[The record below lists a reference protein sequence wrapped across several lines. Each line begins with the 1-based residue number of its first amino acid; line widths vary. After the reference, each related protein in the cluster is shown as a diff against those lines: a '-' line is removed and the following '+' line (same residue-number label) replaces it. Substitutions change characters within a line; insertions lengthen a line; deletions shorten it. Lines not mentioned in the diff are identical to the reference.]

1 MQPFSVLMSVYRKER
16 TDFLCASLE
25 SVFNQT
31 VLPNEVVLVKDG
43 PLTVELEEV
52 IACFVAEHPELKV
65 VPLPVNVGLGRALN
79 EGLKHCSHELVARM
93 DTDDICKPDRFE
105 KQLRVFE
112 TQPQIDV
119 CSAWLDEFDTD
130 IQHVH
135 SVKYLPETSE
145 ELYEYGKTRN
155 PVNHPVVMFRKEA
168 VIRSG
173 SYQHYPLFE
182 DYYLWVRMLVAGSKF
197 YTIQEALL
205 YFRAS
210 PDMFARRGGWA
221 YALTEARLQFLL
233 YGIRYINMRTFLE
246 NLIIRFFT
254 RIMPPGIREKLYKKK
269 LRTKESM

>member
-1 MQPFSVLMSVYRKER
+1 MYFSVLMSVYRREQPS
-16 TDFLCASLE
+16 FLSDSLASI
-25 SVFNQT
+25 FKQT
-31 VLPNEVVLVKDG
+31 VPPDEVVLVKDG

-65 VPLPVNVGLGRALN
+65 VPLPVNAGLGRALN